1 MEKLPDE
8 ILLRIFSFILF
19 TERIVLRT
27 VSRRW
32 SSLLYDYSLLGT
44 ISIKKSRCEDRQLTT
59 LFAAAKKV
67 IAVDFFNSRVLD
79 GSCILLAGLSRLR
92 HLTLSGTSVTDQIL
106 SRILRASSE
115 LVELHL
121 TGTRISELCLPDIIG
136 LRKLKYIAFPPED
149 VCGFSKGGVLLVVK
163 KCPSLRT
170 LDCQEGYFLVQ
181 EDISEIVSNN
191 PQLTGLIIPY
201 AFVDD
206 NTMEFM
212 VDSLKNLTYVCVC
225 ETSVSR
231 ACVDNMKSRKPYLN
245 ICWNVNHTP

>member
-1 MEKLPDE
+1 M
-8 ILLRIFSFILF
+8 
-19 TERIVLRT
+19 
-27 VSRRW
+27 
-32 SSLLYDYSLLGT
+32 
-44 ISIKKSRCEDRQLTT
+44 TT

-212 VDSLKNLTYVCVC
+212 VDSLKNLTYQHLLNSIKDTMRGGHYKPSCILITMKNIDDYVADN
-225 ETSVSR
+225 SPI
-231 ACVDNMKSRKPYLN
+231 VDKYL
-245 ICWNVNHTP
+245 VKYDEKFTP